1 MIIQLFNDER
11 KKCLSTHF
19 GIKIFNLIVLQSKT
33 LKKKKYNEYGIG
45 EDYTPSSLEDRC
57 KTNTGVTQTQL

>member
-1 MIIQLFNDER
+1 MSINAFWNQNIYFN
-11 KKCLSTHF
+11 CSS
-19 GIKIFNLIVLQSKT
+19 IKNV
-33 LKKKKYNEYGIG
+33 KKKKYNEYGIG